1 VTSDR
6 KINCETDGYHYASSY
21 GDATKTTLVMAMTI
35 HVILVIMKQKQIE
48 RSKRCGCTNL
58 LMLNVHGKSVDKW
71 TCIEGLLTLLLL
83 LLLLLMQ
90 ASLISVFQV
99 ISHLYYDALKSHV
112 LM

>member
-1 VTSDR
+1 MT
-6 KINCETDGYHYASSY
+6 
-21 GDATKTTLVMAMTI
+21 MTI
-35 HVILVIMKQKQIE
+35 RVILVMMKYHKSEQ
-48 RSKRCGCTNL
+48 SKRCGYTNL

-99 ISHLYYDALKSHV
+99 ISHLNYDALKSHV

>member
-1 VTSDR
+1 
-6 KINCETDGYHYASSY
+6 
-21 GDATKTTLVMAMTI
+21 MTI
-35 HVILVIMKQKQIE
+35 QVILVIMKHHKSE
-48 RSKRCGCTNL
+48 PSTRRGCTNL

-71 TCIEGLLTLLLL
+71 ACIEGLLTLLLLL

-99 ISHLYYDALKSHV
+99 ISHLYYDALKSHT